1 MSSQILLFIIKLILG
16 GIVAFLAILLMSK
29 TRDAGWMF
37 MVAGFI
43 LSYAAMLYELL
54 IDLGVLTLGSIN
66 LFGIPVT
73 TLICTAVPSLC
84 FIIAFIIMLCKKKL
98 LI

>member
-84 FIIAFIIMLCKKKL
+84 FIIAFIIMLCKKNF
-98 LI
+98 